1 MDLITVLALFT
12 GCLMAQLNISRK
24 PLPQE
29 ASKPTDPANV
39 QMLKALL
46 TACLDPKEVPP
57 S

>member
-1 MDLITVLALFT
+1 MDLITVLALLT

-46 TACLDPKEVPP
+46 SACLDPKEVPP